1 GIKIKFD
8 TKNNPQVDV
17 SGNPLRSIFRNSII
31 IIYKNHPDFLNR
43 MPKSM
48 NGNYKFEEK
57 TILYIS
63 MEIVT
68 HLKSEQEAE
77 TSEDKYVKFVTA
89 VYDLEGYL
97 VNLKGKKI

>member
-1 GIKIKFD
+1 
-8 TKNNPQVDV
+8 
-17 SGNPLRSIFRNSII
+17 
-31 IIYKNHPDFLNR
+31 

>member
-1 GIKIKFD
+1 
-8 TKNNPQVDV
+8 
-17 SGNPLRSIFRNSII
+17 
-31 IIYKNHPDFLNR
+31 
-43 MPKSM
+43 
-48 NGNYKFEEK
+48 
-57 TILYIS
+57 

-97 VNLKGKKI
+97 CNLKGKKI